1 MLMKPNYT
9 KAKSPNDSLVD
20 ESFAYYAT
28 RKVAITFG
36 FEKGYNGVHWI
47 LPLTPTN
54 VSDYCW
60 LFLIFRHHII

>member
-36 FEKGYNGVHWI
+36 FETKRVIMEFIGFCH
-47 LPLTPTN
+47 
-54 VSDYCW
+54 
-60 LFLIFRHHII
+60 